1 MGICTKCN
9 NNGATSALIIVA
21 LLLFL
26 SSVFL
31 WIKWT
36 IYKQYKKDNQTQ
48 VKEVKTTIRIF
59 FVSYQILASIPTSA
73 PSSKLPSNFLAMLAR
88 INFLDLNTFQLF
100 NMGCMSGGINYHV
113 QLVIVTTL
121 PLVLCGSL
129 WCYGNFFNKKVS
141 GVSRAEQASTYF
153 LNTHT
158 HHTPTQRSAFVES
171 CNLVITFAVMPT
183 VSKIIFGAL
192 PCETLDTG
200 ERYLMKDYSISCSDS
215 SFTLFSTYSGFMLF
229 VYPIGVPMLYLLLL
243 LKKKAALTRPTAEV
257 SLISLSPRLLC
268 QTNIISQRDSDERL
282 NGMRFLFEHYRP
294 ECWYFEVV
302 VTIIR
307 LLLTGVLGLI
317 SPGSGIQ
324 LFMGALFSVLAVG
337 ERAKRASLD
346 EKSSD
351 DS

>member
-141 GVSRAEQASTYF
+141 GVSRAASINIF
-153 LNTHT
+153 SKHTHT
-158 HHTPTQRSAFVES
+158 PHTHAALGVRGVVQPGHHIRGHAHGQQDHLRGFALRDARHRGKVPDEGLQYIVQRQQLHIVQHLLRLHALRVPDRGADAVLAAAAEEEGGANQADSGGESYLTQSS
-171 CNLVITFAVMPT
+171 L
-183 VSKIIFGAL
+183 AL
-192 PCETLDTG
+192 P
-200 ERYLMKDYSISCSDS
+200 
-215 SFTLFSTYSGFMLF
+215 
-229 VYPIGVPMLYLLLL
+229 
-243 LKKKAALTRPTAEV
+243 
-257 SLISLSPRLLC
+257 
-268 QTNIISQRDSDERL
+268 N
-282 NGMRFLFEHYRP
+282 
-294 ECWYFEVV
+294 
-302 VTIIR
+302 
-307 LLLTGVLGLI
+307 
-317 SPGSGIQ
+317 
-324 LFMGALFSVLAVG
+324 
-337 ERAKRASLD
+337 
-346 EKSSD
+346 
-351 DS
+351 